1 MKFSKLI
8 SHALPVFLFAILA
21 AGSGSKQD
29 INCGGNNEQYSV
41 RCDEV
46 VAPPPPPYIS
56 AKTRA
61 KAQRGLFDAQNG
73 KIEKGLYWAEQA
85 KKINLDARRD
95 HPDFYEENQE
105 TMDKDLDY
113 IEDSISQIKDLERES
128 AEKKRL
134 EAEKKAKAVAV
145 KKRFEAEKKAGVAE
159 KKRLEAEKENWA
171 IGIEAQ
177 NLIFEGERNLGT
189 VEEEKAKA
197 VAEKKRLEAE
207 EKAVAEKKRLE
218 VEKKAKAVAVKKR
231 LEAEKKAKAVAV
243 KKRFEAEKKAGV
255 AEKKRLEAEEM
266 AVGAGIPAVRVGYNM
281 DPSPRYYLK
290 AGVGVTNYTSNKTGS
305 YKNTVMD
312 GATKNDFTSKI
323 NVDSDVSTEIGIG
336 RDFGG
341 FRTDI
346 TYSDQT
352 KPIKSHGSTS
362 FCYTDPDGIGNCYDA
377 TTSSGKKKI
386 RNRNLMFNLEK
397 DIPIGNSNKLTP
409 FVGFGIGNSN
419 ISTPDREIVSERGDT
434 KIIEPIKGGSTNKF
448 IYQVT
453 AGANYNLT
461 DNVSI
466 YNEVEMLSTPSYSI
480 NKSNYKGDKEV
491 SLRAGMKLKF

>member
-128 AEKKRL
+128 AE
-134 EAEKKAKAVAV
+134 
-145 KKRFEAEKKAGVAE
+145 
-159 KKRLEAEKENWA
+159 
-171 IGIEAQ
+171 
-177 NLIFEGERNLGT
+177 
-189 VEEEKAKA
+189 
-197 VAEKKRLEAE
+197 
-207 EKAVAEKKRLE
+207 
-218 VEKKAKAVAVKKR
+218 KKR

-480 NKSNYKGDKEV
+480 NNSSYKASTEY
-491 SLRAGMKLKF
+491 SINAGVKINL

>member
-105 TMDKDLDY
+105 TMDNDLDY

-159 KKRLEAEKENWA
+159 KKRLEAE
-171 IGIEAQ
+171 
-177 NLIFEGERNLGT
+177 
-189 VEEEKAKA
+189 
-197 VAEKKRLEAE
+197 
-207 EKAVAEKKRLE
+207 
-218 VEKKAKAVAVKKR
+218 
-231 LEAEKKAKAVAV
+231 
-243 KKRFEAEKKAGV
+243 
-255 AEKKRLEAEEM
+255 EM
-266 AVGAGIPAVRVGYNM
+266 AVGAGMGIALSAPLNKKLAVGAGYKM
-281 DPSPRYYLK
+281 DPAPRYYLK

-312 GATKNDFTSKI
+312 GSTKNDFTSKI
-323 NVDSDVSTEIGIG
+323 NVDSDVLKEIGFG

-352 KPIKSHGSTS
+352 KPIKSHASTS

-419 ISTPDREIVSERGDT
+419 ISTPDRKIVSERGGT
-434 KIIEPIKGGSTNKF
+434 KIIEPIKGGSTNKV

-453 AGANYNLT
+453 AGANYNFT
-461 DNVSI
+461 DNFTI
-466 YNEVEMLSTPSYSI
+466 YNKVEMLSTPSYSI

-491 SLRAGMKLKF
+491 SLRAGMKVKF

>member
-1 MKFSKLI
+1 MKFRKIL

-105 TMDKDLDY
+105 TMDNDLDY

-128 AEKKRL
+128 AE
-134 EAEKKAKAVAV
+134 
-145 KKRFEAEKKAGVAE
+145 
-159 KKRLEAEKENWA
+159 
-171 IGIEAQ
+171 
-177 NLIFEGERNLGT
+177 
-189 VEEEKAKA
+189 
-197 VAEKKRLEAE
+197 
-207 EKAVAEKKRLE
+207 
-218 VEKKAKAVAVKKR
+218 KKR

-419 ISTPDREIVSERGDT
+419 ISTPDREIVSEIGDT